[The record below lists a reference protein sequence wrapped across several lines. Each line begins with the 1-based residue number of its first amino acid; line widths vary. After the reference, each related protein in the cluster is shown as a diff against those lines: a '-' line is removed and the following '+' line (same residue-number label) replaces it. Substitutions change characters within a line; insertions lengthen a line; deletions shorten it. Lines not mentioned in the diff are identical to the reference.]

1 MSDQIVNQKH
11 VVLPPVKVDMGG
23 NYVFSWHA
31 YMMLVCEIPA
41 GKVASV
47 EEIMKC
53 LTDAYGVELPLEHT
67 SADVDMRLREFY
79 PYWRAVSERG
89 HIHKSNKSTGDLNKL
104 RAEGVEILEPNP
116 EVDSLVVID
125 FKDKKFSFTEL
136 KVSVLETDKEIWKKL
151 LQHQNGN
158 AVTIQAQL
166 L

>member
-1 MSDQIVNQKH
+1 MYDQIVNQKH

-23 NYVFSWHA
+23 NYVFPWHA

-47 EEIMKC
+47 EDIMKC
-53 LTDAYGVELPLEHT
+53 LMEAYCVDLPLEHA

-79 PYWRAVSERG
+79 PYWRVVSERG
-89 HIHKSNKSTGDLNKL
+89 HIHNSNMSTGDLNKL

-136 KVSVLETDKEIWKKL
+136 KVSVLETDKEIWEKL
-151 LQHQNGN
+151 LQHKNDTV
-158 AVTIQAQL
+158 AV
-166 L
+166 

>member
-1 MSDQIVNQKH
+1 MYDQIVNQKH

-23 NYVFSWHA
+23 NYVFPWHA

-47 EEIMKC
+47 EVIMKC
-53 LTDAYGVELPLEHT
+53 LTEAYGLDLPLEHA

-79 PYWRAVSERG
+79 PYWRVVSERG
-89 HIHKSNKSTGDLNKL
+89 HIHNSNKSTGDLNKL

-136 KVSVLETDKEIWKKL
+136 KVSVLETDKEIWEKL
-151 LQHQNGN
+151 LQHKNGTG
-158 AVTIQAQL
+158 AV
-166 L
+166 

>member
-1 MSDQIVNQKH
+1 MYDQIVNQKH

-23 NYVFSWHA
+23 NYVFPWHA

-47 EEIMKC
+47 EDIMKC
-53 LTDAYGVELPLEHT
+53 LMEAYGVDLPLEHA

-79 PYWRAVSERG
+79 PYWRVVSERG
-89 HIHKSNKSTGDLNKL
+89 HIHNSNKSTGDLNKL

-136 KVSVLETDKEIWKKL
+136 KVSVLETDKEIWEKL
-151 LQHQNGN
+151 LQHKNGTV
-158 AVTIQAQL
+158 AV
-166 L
+166 